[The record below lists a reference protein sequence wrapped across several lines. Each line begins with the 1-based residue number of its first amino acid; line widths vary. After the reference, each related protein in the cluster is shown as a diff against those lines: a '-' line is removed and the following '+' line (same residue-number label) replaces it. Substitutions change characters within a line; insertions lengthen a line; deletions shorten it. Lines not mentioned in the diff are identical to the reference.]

1 MMGTNARYI
10 EVVATDMNM
19 LAINPVL
26 ADPACFL
33 AMKRVVQNRMM
44 LLNRMK

>member
-1 MMGTNARYI
+1 MGTNARYI

-26 ADPACFL
+26 ADP
-33 AMKRVVQNRMM
+33 RMFSSYETGCPEPDDATE
-44 LLNRMK
+44 

>member
-1 MMGTNARYI
+1 MIGTNARYI
-10 EVVATDMNM
+10 EVAATDMNM

-26 ADPACFL
+26 ADPAFLL